1 MRLLTFGD
9 SWSYG
14 IGAGYQD
21 SWTLEDYHKQKSDK
35 DIADKYAFR
44 TILAKELHAEENKD
58 FSRPGGAN
66 DTHCL
71 LYTSP
76 SPRDYAA
83 SRMPSSA

>member
-35 DIADKYAFR
+35 DIRPKVDPIKPTLKHLIRGHQIDKSNFPDM
-44 TILAKELHAEENKD
+44 EWNKYI
-58 FSRPGGAN
+58 FQS
-66 DTHCL
+66 
-71 LYTSP
+71 
-76 SPRDYAA
+76 
-83 SRMPSSA
+83 